1 MVMLS
6 NVPAIP
12 PEYTIAQLQA
22 AFFHSFEQHVFLKAV
37 VARSLASGGPP
48 PYLELALACLGT
60 ATAILP
66 ESPDSS
72 ITLELSQ
79 AQVAA
84 DLFVA
89 GVNLWSVMLEV
100 DNRESRACAAV
111 TAVSVRPNE

>member
-12 PEYTIAQLQA
+12 PEHTIAQLQA
-22 AFFHSFEQHVFLKAV
+22 AFFRSFERHVFLKAV
-37 VARSLASGGPP
+37 VARSLASGSAP
-48 PYLELALACLGT
+48 PYLELALACICS

-72 ITLELSQ
+72 ITFELPQ
-79 AQVAA
+79 AQIAA
-84 DLFVA
+84 DLFVT

-100 DNRESRACAAV
+100 DNRESRLCAAV
-111 TAVSVRPNE
+111 TTVSMRPNE